1 MPRPRT
7 WPLMSRTSTRRRS
20 PAPVFAALGDAT
32 RLELVS
38 RLSDGKQQSI
48 TELTDGLAPT
58 RQAVT
63 KHLQVLRDAGLVNR
77 KRIGRESRFA
87 IQPDAIADASDYL
100 TRVSA
105 QWDKAIARLRAAVE
119 E

>member
-1 MPRPRT
+1 M
-7 WPLMSRTSTRRRS
+7 MSFANIDKAR
-20 PAPVFAALGDAT
+20 VFAALGDGT

-38 RLSDGKQQSI
+38 RLSHHGDRSI
-48 TELTDGLAPT
+48 AQLTSGLRIT

-63 KHLQVLRDAGLVNR
+63 KHLQVLEDAKVVTR

-87 IQPDAIADASDYL
+87 IQKETLESAQDYL
-100 TRVSA
+100 ASASA
-105 QWDKAIARLRAAVE
+105 QWDEVIGRIQKSVE